1 MIRKDQM
8 RLVADHDP
16 VADVDA
22 GGHQLVDFAQQ
33 GLRIDDNAVADDARD
48 ARMQNA
54 GRDQAQ
60 HELLSV
66 HVHGVSRVVAA
77 LIARNDGEMRRD
89 EVDDLSFAFVA
100 PLRTEDREVHERL
113 DSTSSRDHTF
123 DRHEY
128 VRENEQLASQE
139 KFFSDGTHFQFDNV
153 RDAS

>member
-1 MIRKDQM
+1 M

-16 VADVDA
+16 VVDVDA

-33 GLRIDDNAVADDARD
+33 SLRIDDNAVADDARN
-48 ARMQNA
+48 ARVQNA

-66 HVHGVSRVVAA
+66 HVHGVSRVVTA

-100 PLRTEDREVHERL
+100 PLRTEDREVHERS
-113 DSTSSRDHTF
+113 DSTSTRDHTF
-123 DRHEY
+123 DRGKY
-128 VRENEQLASQE
+128 VRENENSRV
-139 KFFSDGTHFQFDNV
+139 KKNFFPTGIIFSLTTSATLHKV
-153 RDAS
+153 